1 MNITKQSM
9 ESTISM
15 FSEKSVVEIA
25 TGVTCG
31 ARTACQSKASEFTSV
46 LSGVRVIKSLIYCYS
61 VL

>member
-1 MNITKQSM
+1 M

-15 FSEKSVVEIA
+15 FCEKSVVEIA
-25 TGVTCG
+25 AGVICG
-31 ARTACQSKASEFTSV
+31 ARTACHSKASEFTSV